1 MINTRTIKYD
11 GRQRNHQNG
20 LTFYFTRQGQVL
32 NFLIDII
39 GDRKRKVKV
48 TMHADM
54 NHGRPHVHIGDHE
67 ASFAVDSGELIVGNC
82 DAKTRKLMKNWIAR
96 HKEDLLQLWDTIK
109 RGERYQPIVQR
120 INQEMSF
127 DSFDFTGVEPQ
138 YRTEIDGAVIWHDE
152 KLLVERQDDGRLLV
166 IGAGDI
172 YVGVPEDYPEDHTT
186 FVSVDGEV
194 QKSFRAT

>member
-82 DAKTRKLMKNWIAR
+82 DAKTRKLMKTGLFA
-96 HKEDLLQLWDTIK
+96 IK
-109 RGERYQPIVQR
+109 RICFSYGIQSKEEKG
-120 INQEMSF
+120 IN
-127 DSFDFTGVEPQ
+127 
-138 YRTEIDGAVIWHDE
+138 
-152 KLLVERQDDGRLLV
+152 LLFKELV
-166 IGAGDI
+166 
-172 YVGVPEDYPEDHTT
+172 
-186 FVSVDGEV
+186 
-194 QKSFRAT
+194 ATKVLRPLVY